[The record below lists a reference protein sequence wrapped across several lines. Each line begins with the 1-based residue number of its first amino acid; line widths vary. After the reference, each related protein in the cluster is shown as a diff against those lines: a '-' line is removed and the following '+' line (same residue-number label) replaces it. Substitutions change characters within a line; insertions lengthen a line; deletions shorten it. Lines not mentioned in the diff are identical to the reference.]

1 MRISQTVALV
11 AFVASALLSSAAMA
25 QSNWFAQNGNL
36 AIQQQSALNAR
47 AHK

>member
-1 MRISQTVALV
+1 MPYAQTAALIV
-11 AFVASALLSSAAMA
+11 FTASVLLSSAAMA
-25 QSNWFAQNGNL
+25 QSNWFARNGDL